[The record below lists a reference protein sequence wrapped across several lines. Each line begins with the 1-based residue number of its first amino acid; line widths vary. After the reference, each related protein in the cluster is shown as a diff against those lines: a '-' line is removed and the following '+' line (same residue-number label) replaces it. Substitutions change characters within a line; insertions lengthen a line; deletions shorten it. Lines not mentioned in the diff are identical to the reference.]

1 MVWAVR
7 VKKGSGDKKYWEGNR
22 DEKESSCRIC
32 NPIKIVGNIQPGLT
46 RTVKSWI
53 IVSKTANRLQE
64 ERDSQV
70 WISSHASESA
80 ANGRYFRM
88 RGFNRYAESKFGRKY
103 VHGTVERISGSVG
116 V

>member
-7 VKKGSGDKKYWEGNR
+7 VKKGSGGKKYWEGDR

-64 ERDSQV
+64 EKDSQV
-70 WISSHASESA
+70 WISSQWQVLPDAGIQSICRE
-80 ANGRYFRM
+80 
-88 RGFNRYAESKFGRKY
+88 
-103 VHGTVERISGSVG
+103 
-116 V
+116 

>member
-7 VKKGSGDKKYWEGNR
+7 LKKGSGGKKDWEGDR

-53 IVSKTANRLQE
+53 IVSKAANRLQE
-64 ERDSQV
+64 EKDSQV
-70 WISSHASESA
+70 WISSHASE
-80 ANGRYFRM
+80 
-88 RGFNRYAESKFGRKY
+88 
-103 VHGTVERISGSVG
+103 
-116 V
+116 